1 MQGLMQEWPLR
12 VSRILDHAAK
22 YHANRRILSRSV
34 EGPITE
40 TTWGGVHDRALRV
53 AQALVRLGVKRG
65 DMIGCM
71 AWNTTRHM
79 EVWYG
84 VPGAGGVLHS
94 LNPRLSAEQL
104 IYVIDH
110 AEDQWVLVDHD
121 LVGVLEPI
129 SDKLPNVK
137 GYIVMTDRA
146 HMPETTLPNALCYEE
161 IVEAGDGAF
170 DWVDGSEDDA
180 CGVCFTSGTTGN
192 PKGVV
197 YSHRSNVLHAMV
209 MVQKDMLGLS
219 STDTVMP
226 VVPLFHANG
235 WSTGFAIPL
244 VGAACVLPGRQLDA
258 ASCYEMLDTGKVTVT
273 AAVPTVWLPL
283 LVHLREKSLA
293 LPHLDRVVI
302 GGSACPRAVI
312 EEFQNSYGVK
322 VLHAWGMTE
331 TSPLGTICT
340 PKPEI
345 LELSDAEQLDT
356 QEKVGHCPF
365 TIDLVVRD
373 DDDNALEWD
382 GESQGRLLIRG
393 PGVVKRYLKQDE
405 DIVDAGNWFDTGDA
419 ATMDRNGYVKIT
431 DRFKDVIKSGG
442 EWISSIDMEN
452 AVVAHPEVFEAAAI
466 GVPHPKWDERPVLMV
481 VPQPGKSP
489 DPDSIVDLLR
499 PHFAKWQLPDDVIF
513 ADEIP
518 HTATGKISK
527 LSIRQKLD
535 ADGYKLPEFR

>member
-1 MQGLMQEWPLR
+1 MQGLMQDWPLR

-22 YHANRRILSRSV
+22 YHAKRPIISRSV
-34 EGPITE
+34 EGPITRS
-40 TTWGGVHDRALRV
+40 TWGELHTRARKL
-53 AQALVRLGVKRG
+53 ASALARLGVRRG
-65 DMIGCM
+65 DMIGAM

-104 IYVIDH
+104 TYIITY
-110 AEDQWVLVDHD
+110 AEDQWILIDHD

-129 SDKLPNVK
+129 AADLPAVK

-146 HMPETTLPNALCYEE
+146 HMPETSLPNALCYEE
-161 IVEAGDGAF
+161 LVAAEGDGF
-170 DWVDGSEDDA
+170 DWVEGDETDA
-180 CGVCFTSGTTGN
+180 CGVCFTSGTTGH

-197 YSHRSNVLHAMV
+197 YSHRSNVLHSMV
-209 MVQKDMLGLS
+209 MIQPDMLGLS
-219 STDTVMP
+219 SNDVTMP

-235 WSTGFAIPL
+235 WSTGFGTPMA
-244 VGAACVLPGRQLDA
+244 GSAMVLPGRMMDPV
-258 ASCYEMLDTGKVTVT
+258 SIYEMLGQGVTVT

-283 LVHLREKSLA
+283 LKHLKEHRLD
-293 LPHLDRVVI
+293 LPHLNRVVI

-312 EEFQNSYGVK
+312 ETFQNDYGVQ

-331 TSPLGTICT
+331 TSPLGTMCSF
-340 PKPEI
+340 KPEI
-345 LELSDAEQLDT
+345 TALPPEGRLDA

-365 TIDLVVRD
+365 TIDLEVRD
-373 DDDNALEWD
+373 DDDAALPWD
-382 GESQGRLLIRG
+382 GASQGRLLIRG

-405 DIVDAGNWFDTGDA
+405 DAVDGEDWFDTGDA
-419 ATMDRNGYVKIT
+419 ATMDENGYVRIT

-452 AVVAHPEVFEAAAI
+452 AAVAHPEVFEAAAVGI
-466 GVPHPKWDERPVLMV
+466 PHPKWDERPILMV

-489 DPDSIVDLLR
+489 EPDGIIELLR

-513 ADEIP
+513 VDEIP

-527 LSIRQKLD
+527 LTIRRNLD
-535 ADGYKLPEFR
+535 AEGYRLPDQR

>member
-1 MQGLMQEWPLR
+1 MLGLMQDWPLR
-12 VSRILDHAAK
+12 VSNIIDHAAK
-22 YHANRRILSRSV
+22 YHANRPVTSRSV
-34 EGPITE
+34 EGPITHS
-40 TTWGGVHDRALRV
+40 TWGQVHTRAIKV
-53 AQALVRLGVKRG
+53 SQALVRLGIKPG

-71 AWNTTRHM
+71 AWNTTRHL
-79 EVWYG
+79 EIWYG

-94 LNPRLSAEQL
+94 LNPRLSADQL

-110 AEDQWVLVDHD
+110 AEDQWVFIDHD
-121 LVGVLEPI
+121 LTAVLEAI
-129 SDKLPNVK
+129 ADKLPKVK

-146 HMPETTLPNALCYEE
+146 HMPETSLPNALCFEE
-161 IVEAGDGAF
+161 LVEAEDGMAG
-170 DWVDGSEDDA
+170 WVDGPEDAA
-180 CGVCFTSGTTGN
+180 CGVCFTSGTTGH

-209 MVQKDMLGLS
+209 MVQPDMLGLS
-219 STDTVMP
+219 CNDVTMP

-235 WSTGFAIPL
+235 WSTGYAMPL
-244 VGAACVLPGRQLDA
+244 VGSAVVLPGRMMDPT
-258 ASCYEMLDTGKVTVT
+258 SIYEMLGHGVTVT

-283 LVHLREKSLA
+283 LAHLNGNKLQ
-293 LPHLDRVVI
+293 LPDLNRVVI

-312 EEFQNSYGVK
+312 EAFQNDYGVQ

-331 TSPLGTICT
+331 TSPLGTICSF
-340 PKPEI
+340 KPEVAA
-345 LELSDAEQLDT
+345 LDASGRLDS

-365 TIDLVVRD
+365 TVDLEVRD
-373 DDDNALEWD
+373 DDDNVQPWD
-382 GESQGRLLIRG
+382 GATQGRLLIRG
-393 PGVVKRYLKQDE
+393 PGVVKRYLKQDT
-405 DIVDAGNWFDTGDA
+405 DSVDANNWFDTGDA
-419 ATMDRNGYVKIT
+419 ATMDENGYVRIT

-452 AVVAHPEVFEAAAI
+452 AAVAHPEVFEAAAVGI
-466 GVPHPKWDERPVLMV
+466 PHPKWDERPILMV

-499 PHFAKWQLPDDVIF
+499 PLFAKWQLPDEVIF
-513 ADEIP
+513 VDEIP

-535 ADGYKLPEFR
+535 ADGYKLPDQR

>member
-1 MQGLMQEWPLR
+1 MLGLMQDWPLR

-22 YHANRRILSRSV
+22 YHANRRIISRSV

-40 TTWGGVHDRALRV
+40 ATWADLHGRALKV
-53 AQALVRLGVKRG
+53 SQALVRLGVKRG

-104 IYVIDH
+104 IYIVNH
-110 AEDQWVLVDHD
+110 ADDQWLLVDHD

-129 SDKLPNVK
+129 ANQLQQVK
-137 GYIVMTDRA
+137 GFIVMTDRA
-146 HMPETTLPNALCYEE
+146 HMPETSLPNALCYEE
-161 IVEAGDGAF
+161 LLNAEDGLF

-180 CGVCFTSGTTGN
+180 CGVCFTSGTTGH

-283 LVHLREKSLA
+283 LVHLRE
-293 LPHLDRVVI
+293 
-302 GGSACPRAVI
+302 
-312 EEFQNSYGVK
+312 
-322 VLHAWGMTE
+322 
-331 TSPLGTICT
+331 
-340 PKPEI
+340 
-345 LELSDAEQLDT
+345 
-356 QEKVGHCPF
+356 
-365 TIDLVVRD
+365 
-373 DDDNALEWD
+373 
-382 GESQGRLLIRG
+382 
-393 PGVVKRYLKQDE
+393 
-405 DIVDAGNWFDTGDA
+405 
-419 ATMDRNGYVKIT
+419 
-431 DRFKDVIKSGG
+431 
-442 EWISSIDMEN
+442 
-452 AVVAHPEVFEAAAI
+452 
-466 GVPHPKWDERPVLMV
+466 
-481 VPQPGKSP
+481 
-489 DPDSIVDLLR
+489 
-499 PHFAKWQLPDDVIF
+499 
-513 ADEIP
+513 
-518 HTATGKISK
+518 
-527 LSIRQKLD
+527 
-535 ADGYKLPEFR
+535 